1 MIDKVYQVTQLL
13 ALSEE
18 GSGATPEE
26 AATAARAAAK
36 IARRY
41 NLHGALIAK
50 ARAAAFRARA
60 RARRAA

>member
-1 MIDKVYQVTQLL
+1 MIDKVYQVNQLL
-13 ALSEE
+13 ALAED
-18 GSGATPEE
+18 GGATPEE

-41 NLHGALIAK
+41 NLHGALVAK
-50 ARAAAFRARA
+50 ARAAAHRARC